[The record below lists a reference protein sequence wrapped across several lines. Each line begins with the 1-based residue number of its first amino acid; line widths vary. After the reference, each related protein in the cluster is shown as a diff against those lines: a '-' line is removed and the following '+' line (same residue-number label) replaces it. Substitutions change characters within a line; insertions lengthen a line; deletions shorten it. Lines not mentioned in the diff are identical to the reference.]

1 MTCKHGADHSDQL
14 KRINR
19 MIGQLEGVKKM
30 INDSVYCPEI
40 LIQTKAI
47 SSAMRSLETN
57 LLESHLNNCVKEAFS
72 SGVDTD
78 KKIDELVTL
87 FKTRIK

>member
-1 MTCKHGADHSDQL
+1 MATKPDHNAEIN
-14 KRINR
+14 RINR

-30 INDSVYCPEI
+30 ISEQVYCPEI

-47 SSAMRSLETN
+47 SSALRSLETS
-57 LLESHLNNCVKEAFS
+57 LLENHINHCVKNSFETGNDS
-72 SGVDTD
+72 D
-78 KKIDELVTL
+78 KKIEELIVL

>member
-1 MTCKHGADHSDQL
+1 MSSCPDHSAEL

-19 MIGQLEGVKKM
+19 IQGQLEGVKRM
-30 INDSVYCPEI
+30 INEGVYCPEI

-47 SSAMRSLETN
+47 SSAVRSLETA
-57 LLESHLNNCVKEAFS
+57 LLEGHMNHCLMEAAGNEENLS
-72 SGVDTD
+72 A
-78 KKIDELVTL
+78 KIEELKQI